1 MPSPLTLQP
10 THPNSRH
17 TRPSTTS
24 PLVQTAVCTTVQ
36 VSLRSFPDRSAL
48 THYVG
53 RGYPDVSAV
62 GDGILV
68 ISNGAIVIEGGTSAS
83 APIFASILNRINEHR
98 LLAGKTTVGFV
109 NPTLVSSNDVVV
121 VRGTRCEYKLTEGAL
136 VCQP

>member
-1 MPSPLTLQP
+1 M
-10 THPNSRH
+10 
-17 TRPSTTS
+17 
-24 PLVQTAVCTTVQ
+24 AACTTAQ
-36 VSLRSFPDRSAL
+36 VRLHSLSDQPAL
-48 THYVG
+48 TPYVG

-109 NPTLVSSNDVVV
+109 NPTLV
-121 VRGTRCEYKLTEGAL
+121 RRH
-136 VCQP
+136 